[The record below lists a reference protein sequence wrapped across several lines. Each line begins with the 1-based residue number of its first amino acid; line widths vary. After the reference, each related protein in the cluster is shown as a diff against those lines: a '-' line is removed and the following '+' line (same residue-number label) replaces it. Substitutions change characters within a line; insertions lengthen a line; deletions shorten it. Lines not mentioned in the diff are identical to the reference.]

1 MHQLISATYMPGNQQ
16 KDDNFTQKQTQLSP
30 NIQRMRFD
38 SQNARPIPKSSVT
51 IKKSVPQSLALGQT
65 MVGGRSNGGSA
76 CDITE
81 EEQISRSYIIPN
93 VST

>member
-16 KDDNFTQKQTQLSP
+16 KDDNSTQKQTQLSP

-51 IKKSVPQSLALGQT
+51 IKKSVPQSLGQT
-65 MVGGRSNGGSA
+65 IAGGRSNGGSA